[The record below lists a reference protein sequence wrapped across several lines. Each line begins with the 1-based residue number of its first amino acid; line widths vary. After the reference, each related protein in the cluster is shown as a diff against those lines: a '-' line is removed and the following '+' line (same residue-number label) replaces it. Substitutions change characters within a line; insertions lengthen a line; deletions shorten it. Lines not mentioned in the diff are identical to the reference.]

1 MQFSFSTD
9 VTPRMSLPGNAPL
22 FASVTGSA
30 ADLGGGECVFRTA
43 DGQAH
48 VMTHQVLQAMDRC
61 RSFLSMAEH
70 IQAVRQ
76 VIPSAPAEGIQR
88 VLENLVARRL
98 LVSEADFIA
107 RLQAQAAAANDAPMQ
122 MLIAATEGSDA
133 TARLL
138 QSLAVAADWR
148 QQIADIVLLT
158 TASTAGSRARQQ
170 SQLDAFAKN
179 TGCRARMVNAE
190 ELQVHVRRLLGA
202 DARVLQSIDSLV
214 GTQGRA
220 NSAQSFNL
228 GLIAAAG
235 KRSLML
241 DEHALWPL
249 RRHAEYRRG
258 MELRAVDQ
266 VAARFYASSQEALGA
281 GIEVDGGLLRQHAL
295 SCGAHLGSLLGGD
308 RPSAWQAG
316 DLRGVALTEFL
327 TDAGDCRI
335 IGTIAGARGSLRAMN
350 VEDFF
355 LLDKESRAA
364 LNHDRERYLAQLKR
378 PQLWTGMRR
387 AALTRRSAELPF
399 TLDARDFLP
408 HALPQENAVGATFS
422 SMLRMARPDTALLHL
437 PDAIGYDNPDRA
449 AGEVGKQA
457 ITPSFDRFV
466 ADFIGT
472 RASDIRA
479 QSGAPRMQ
487 TAAALL
493 RDLAES
499 SPADLNTFT
508 AEYLQYTR
516 SELIGRLQHAAEE
529 AGADAPLHWLA
540 DLRTIVTVNG
550 RALVQPQQ
558 PQLLG
563 DSDTDAAAFTARLAG
578 KLRQA
583 ADSMEAWPRLW
594 DRLQDE
600 ALGTKGRSA

>member
-9 VTPRMSLPGNAPL
+9 VTPRVSIPGNAPL

-88 VLENLVARRL
+88 VLDNLVARRL

-107 RLQAQAAAANDAPMQ
+107 AMQAQAAVASVAPMQ
-122 MLIAATEGSDA
+122 MLIAATESGDA
-133 TARLL
+133 LARLL
-138 QSLAVAADWR
+138 QSLMAATDWR
-148 QQIADIVLLT
+148 QQIAEVVLL
-158 TASTAGSRARQQ
+158 STAPTAVARAQQ
-170 SQLDAFAKN
+170 SQLDAFAKT
-179 TGCRARMVNAE
+179 TGCHARLVSAE
-190 ELQVHVRRLLGA
+190 EQQARVRRLLAA
-202 DARVLQSIDSLV
+202 DARAAQSIESLV

-220 NSAQSFNL
+220 NAAQSFNL
-228 GLIAAAG
+228 ALIAAAG
-235 KRSLML
+235 TRSLML

-258 MELRAVDQ
+258 LELRAVDQ
-266 VAARFYASSQEALGA
+266 VAARFYTSSQEALGA
-281 GIEVDGGLLRQHAL
+281 GTDVDGDLLRQHAL
-295 SCGAHLGSLLGGD
+295 GCGAHLGSLLGGD

-327 TDAGDCRI
+327 TDAGNCRI
-335 IGTIAGARGSLRAMN
+335 VGTIAGARGSLRTMN
-350 VEDFF
+350 VENFF

-364 LNHDRERYLAQLKR
+364 LNNDRERYLTQLKR
-378 PQLWTGMRR
+378 PQVWTGMRR
-387 AALTRRSAELPF
+387 AALTRRSADLPF

-408 HALPQENAVGATFS
+408 HALPQETAVGATFS
-422 SMLRMARPDTALLHL
+422 SMLRMARPETALLHL
-437 PDAIGYDNPDRA
+437 PDAIGYDNADRA

-457 ITPSFDRFV
+457 LTPSFDRFV
-466 ADFIGT
+466 ADFVGT

-479 QSGAPRMQ
+479 QPGAPRMQ

-578 KLRQA
+578 KLRQT

-600 ALGTKGRSA
+600 ALGTQGRSA